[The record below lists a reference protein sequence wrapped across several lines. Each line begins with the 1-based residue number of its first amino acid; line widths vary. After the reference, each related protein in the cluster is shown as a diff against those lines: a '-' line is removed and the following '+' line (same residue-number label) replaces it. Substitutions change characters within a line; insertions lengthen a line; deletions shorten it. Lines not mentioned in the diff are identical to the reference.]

1 MAEPQKAAAPAA
13 TKPAVPKVAT
23 AAAKPAAVPAVAK
36 PAVPGAA
43 SAAAPASATAKAA
56 APATAAKPAAAP
68 VAKKAP
74 AAATAAAP
82 AAAAPAGAAPAEGE
96 QDLEAMKKKFKPK
109 KKVALPTDMLSDAK
123 SYDDKLILMK
133 FLTEKEKGRVVLM
146 VKNMLRGALDAG
158 KKK

>member
-13 TKPAVPKVAT
+13 TKPAAPKVAP
-23 AAAKPAAVPAVAK
+23 AAAKPAAVPVVAK
-36 PAVPGAA
+36 PA
-43 SAAAPASATAKAA
+43 APAAAKAA
-56 APATAAKPAAAP
+56 APAAGAKPAAAAAP
-68 VAKKAP
+68 AASAAGATPAAKKAP
-74 AAATAAAP
+74 AAAPAPAAP
-82 AAAAPAGAAPAEGE
+82 AAPAPAEGE

-109 KKVALPTDMLSDAK
+109 KKVAIPTDMLSDAK

-146 VKNMLRGALDAG
+146 VKNMLRGAVDAG